1 MLKQLASALTAYSN
15 LKNST
20 PNEEVYELMS
30 EFTVYY
36 VNREQGAYQ
45 YALID
50 GEIFVRLSDQM
61 DSGMR
66 EYIEAP
72 YTFADERAELTFK
85 YDCTMVYPF
94 VRDEDSGE
102 VWGFAAEV
110 ARLGWLSDFHNDLSD
125 VYEYLLAST
134 QTPKNF
140 APKFIPD
147 PAVRIAETPVEVINT
162 STIEI
167 ETVKN
172 ECVPNTAKARQ
183 ILEIA
188 EAIKKVKANFSDN
201 PEICD
206 RLVKELLTCV

>member
-1 MLKQLASALTAYSN
+1 MLNQLRNALTAYSN

-30 EFTVYY
+30 EFKVYY
-36 VNREQGAYQ
+36 VNREQGVYQ

-50 GEIFVRLSDQM
+50 GEIFVKLSGWM
-61 DSGMR
+61 NNGMR

-72 YTFADERAELTFK
+72 YTFTDERVESTCK
-85 YDCTMVYPF
+85 YDCTMLYPF
-94 VRDEDSGE
+94 IRDENNGD

-110 ARLGWLSDFHNDLSD
+110 ARLGWLDDFHNDLSD

-134 QTPKNF
+134 QTPSNF

-147 PAVRIAETPVEVINT
+147 PAVRIAETPVQVINT
-162 STIEI
+162 STI

-172 ECVPNTAKARQ
+172 ECVPNTTKVKQ

-206 RLVKELLTCV
+206 CLVKELLTCV